1 MAGTLLSAGV
11 VYLAFPFVSSAVAL
25 AALSFVLGLALG
37 AGQPMVL
44 AQLHNIAPPGR
55 IGEAVGLRM
64 SLIQVMSVTVP
75 LVFGA
80 LTSTLGLV
88 PVFWSV
94 GVCIGGGGLYARR
107 R

>member
-1 MAGTLLSAGV
+1 
-11 VYLAFPFVSSAVAL
+11 
-25 AALSFVLGLALG
+25 
-37 AGQPMVL
+37 
-44 AQLHNIAPPGR
+44 
-55 IGEAVGLRM
+55 M